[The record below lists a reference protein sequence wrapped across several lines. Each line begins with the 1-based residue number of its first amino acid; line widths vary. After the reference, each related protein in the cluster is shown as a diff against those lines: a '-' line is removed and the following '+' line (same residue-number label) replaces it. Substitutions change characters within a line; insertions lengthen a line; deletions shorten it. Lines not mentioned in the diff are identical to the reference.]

1 VSGVLTILPR
11 MSEYQDSILS
21 RISEYQNSDI
31 GILKNSDIL
40 DTRRDG
46 ALKEYQNYIL
56 VRISEF

>member
-1 VSGVLTILPR
+1 

-21 RISEYQNSDI
+21 RMSEYQNFDI
-31 GILKNSDIL
+31 GILKNSETL

-46 ALKEYQNYIL
+46 ALKEYQNSIL